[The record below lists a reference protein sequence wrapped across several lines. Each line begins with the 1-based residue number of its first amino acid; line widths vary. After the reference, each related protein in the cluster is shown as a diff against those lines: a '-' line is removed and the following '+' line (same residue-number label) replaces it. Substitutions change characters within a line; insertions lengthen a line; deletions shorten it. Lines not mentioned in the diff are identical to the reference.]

1 MTRNTTQKSNKQSAF
16 RGHLKFGII
25 TDIHFGNG
33 DPSAETNG
41 MQCCFDFW
49 QKNNVDFT
57 VQLGDLID
65 GKGPEAEQNLA
76 RAVAALQNYPG
87 TLYHVTGNHCLGA
100 PIERYLKETGLASP
114 YYTFSLKGIR
124 FIVLHGM
131 DINPETNPKS
141 DPDRSRKNLLI
152 RDPWATLYCGAVGE
166 TQINWLVRQLD
177 ETKQSGEAAII
188 FCHFP
193 LLKETS
199 DKPHGLLW
207 NHDEI
212 TEILRRYDNIIACF
226 AGHLHRSAYVERYG
240 IHFLTMPAFLKRS
253 EPPYYS
259 CGMIE
264 INNALLIVKDQNLN
278 VVHELKIG

>member
-1 MTRNTTQKSNKQSAF
+1 MNKKATVE
-16 RGHLKFGII
+16 GTLKFGVI

-33 DPSAETNG
+33 NRTEEKSDLHA
-41 MQCCFDFW
+41 CFDFW
-49 QKNNVDFT
+49 QKNNAAFT

-65 GKGPEAEQNLA
+65 GKGPEAEEHLMEA
-76 RAVAALQNYPG
+76 TAVLRDYPG
-87 TLYHVTGNHCLGA
+87 TLYHVAGNHCLGA
-100 PIERYLKETGLASP
+100 PLDRYLEETKLASP
-114 YYTFSLKGIR
+114 YYTFSTNNIR

-141 DPDRSRKNLLI
+141 DPDRSRKNLLM
-152 RDPWATLYCGAVGE
+152 RDPWANLYCGAIGE

-177 ETKQSGEAAII
+177 EARKTGEKVII

-199 DKPHGLLW
+199 DEPHGLLW

-212 TEILRRYDNIIACF
+212 TEVLHGYKNIIACF
-226 AGHLHRSAYVERYG
+226 TGHLHRSAYFKRYG
-240 IHFLTMPAFLKRS
+240 IHFMTMAPFLKRS
-253 EPPYYS
+253 EPPHYS

-264 INNALLIVKDQNLN
+264 LDNTFLTVYDQNLN
-278 VVHELKIG
+278 ELHQLKIG